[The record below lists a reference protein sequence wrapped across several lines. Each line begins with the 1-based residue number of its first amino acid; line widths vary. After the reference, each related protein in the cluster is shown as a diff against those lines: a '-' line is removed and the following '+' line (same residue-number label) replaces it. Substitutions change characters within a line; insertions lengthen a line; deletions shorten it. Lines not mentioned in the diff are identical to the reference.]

1 MLPQL
6 LLIVFDYVLQVFTKL
21 GAVVLFTPLF
31 FFPGLVV
38 AMVGVYLGNLYLKAQ
53 LSVKRE
59 NR

>member
-21 GAVVLFTPLF
+21 AAVVLFTPLF

>member
-6 LLIVFDYVLQVFTKL
+6 FLIVFDCVLQVFTKL

-38 AMVGVYLGNLYLKAQ
+38 AIVGVYLGNLYLKAQ

-59 NR
+59 TR